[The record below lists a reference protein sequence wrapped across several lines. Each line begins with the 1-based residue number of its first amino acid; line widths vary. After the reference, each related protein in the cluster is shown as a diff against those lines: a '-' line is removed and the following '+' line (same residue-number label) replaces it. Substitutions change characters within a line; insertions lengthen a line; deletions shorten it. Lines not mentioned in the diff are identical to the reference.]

1 MHARA
6 ALAVTMLGI
15 IRVRYVVIPAPRILV
30 FVLLLPLRRF
40 SGHTPAATERL
51 APAFTQN

>member
-1 MHARA
+1 MHAPA